1 MINLSIIIPAY
12 NAEKFL
18 PKCLESCLHQD
29 IPTDDYEII
38 VVDDGSTD
46 NTSKIVDSYQNVNPN
61 VRYIFQENAKQ
72 GAARNNGL
80 RQACGEYIWF
90 VDADDWIKENCLNRI
105 LTALKE
111 KDLEGITVGHATLHG
126 QELKRWRTFDE
137 TKIVSGKD
145 LLCDSI
151 FLISP
156 TYTIWKRSH
165 LIDNGLFFIEGMFHE
180 DTEICPR
187 MYYRTNRIG
196 FINEICYFVYQ
207 NPESTTRGINPKR
220 AFDLVT
226 VVRELS
232 CFAVSA
238 REQDILVSLNNY
250 MSEALNASLYNTYKF
265 DCHQERELNRLWYE
279 NRNLFRCLL
288 CTNVLK
294 YKLEGIL
301 FRMFPW
307 RISKIYKCIQIFNAT
322 PGGMKRK

>member
-165 LIDNGLFFIEGMFHE
+165 LIDNGLF
-180 DTEICPR
+180 
-187 MYYRTNRIG
+187 
-196 FINEICYFVYQ
+196 
-207 NPESTTRGINPKR
+207 
-220 AFDLVT
+220 L
-226 VVRELS
+226 
-232 CFAVSA
+232 
-238 REQDILVSLNNY
+238 
-250 MSEALNASLYNTYKF
+250 
-265 DCHQERELNRLWYE
+265 
-279 NRNLFRCLL
+279 
-288 CTNVLK
+288 
-294 YKLEGIL
+294 
-301 FRMFPW
+301 
-307 RISKIYKCIQIFNAT
+307 
-322 PGGMKRK
+322 